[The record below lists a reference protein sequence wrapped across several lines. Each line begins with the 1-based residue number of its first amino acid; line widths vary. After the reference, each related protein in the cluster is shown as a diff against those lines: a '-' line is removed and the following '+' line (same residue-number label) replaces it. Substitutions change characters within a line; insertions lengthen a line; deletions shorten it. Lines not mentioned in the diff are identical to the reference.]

1 VVNLEDGTQA
11 LRLTAVN
18 VAPSI
23 AFETGATPQI
33 VFPINYSGYAL
44 QARDSLSSGSWTT
57 IASGTNRVNIDLS
70 APARFYRLI
79 KQ

>member
-1 VVNLEDGTQA
+1 MGHFISAQG
-11 LRLTAVN
+11 
-18 VAPSI
+18 PIYIS
-23 AFETGATPQI
+23 TGGS
-33 VFPINYSGYAL
+33 NYLSAIGFAL